1 MGLAFLS
8 GCATPGDNS
17 ITLFADPAQYQYSSC
32 EQMSVQRQTWTTKA
46 QELKQLMNR
55 AEQGAGGAVV
65 NVLAYQA
72 DYVRATEELKMLER
86 AARSKHCSIPENW
99 SSNFAIH

>member
-1 MGLAFLS
+1 M
-8 GCATPGDNS
+8 NS
-17 ITLFADPAQYQYSSC
+17 NAAQRRAEALFKKEQQSREAQQ
-32 EQMSVQRQTWTTKA
+32 A
-46 QELKQLMNR
+46 QLMNW

-86 AARSKHCSIPENW
+86 AARSKHCSTPENW

>member
-1 MGLAFLS
+1 MIAERTKSALQAAKARGVRL
-8 GCATPGDNS
+8 G
-17 ITLFADPAQYQYSSC
+17 
-32 EQMSVQRQTWTTKA
+32 TKA

-86 AARSKHCSIPENW
+86 AARSKHCSTPENW

>member
-1 MGLAFLS
+1 V
-8 GCATPGDNS
+8 
-17 ITLFADPAQYQYSSC
+17 AQLNFGRESLRDALKRDTKLC
-32 EQMSVQRQTWTTKA
+32 RWRRTTKA

-86 AARSKHCSIPENW
+86 AARSKHCSTPENW